1 MARLAPHLRGHLFL
15 FDAKPTPAFDPS
27 SGARLLWIFLF
38 LEGFLGPRLWILRP
52 LGMPGP
58 PFWVRV
64 PLLLG
69 LALLLV
75 RYFARLEPSQLGLRP
90 WRRWTTTEKSYFLQ
104 VLLLANVVFLL
115 LFAGRIRAIVDRPS
129 WPSAAIALPVY
140 LVWGFYQELMY
151 RGILQRVLVTRW
163 GPLPGILVSNL
174 VYTFG
179 PLHFYHFTGKT
190 IPQALPMFAGIF
202 AIGLFFAVL
211 MWRSGN
217 LWMVGIFHG
226 LGDGYI
232 TGLAEIGFRGR

>member
-1 MARLAPHLRGHLFL
+1 LIPRLSPHLRGHLFL
-15 FDAKPTPAFDPS
+15 FDAKATPAFDPS

-64 PLLLG
+64 PLLTG
-69 LALLLV
+69 LALALV
-75 RYFARLEPSQLGLRP
+75 RCFGGLKPSQIGLRP
-90 WRRWTTTEKSYFLQ
+90 WRQWTTTEKSYFFQ
-104 VLLLANVVFLL
+104 VLCIANLVFLL
-115 LFAGRIRAIVDRPS
+115 LFAGRLHRIVGDRAS
-129 WPSAAIALPVY
+129 WLAAGLALPLY
-140 LVWGFYQELMY
+140 LVWGFYQELLY
-151 RGILQRVLVTRW
+151 RGILQPVLVGWW

-179 PLHFYHFTGKT
+179 PLHFYHFSGGSL
-190 IPQALPMFAGIF
+190 PEALTMFAGIF

-217 LWMVGIFHG
+217 LWIVGVFHG
-226 LGDGYI
+226 LGDVYI
-232 TGLAEIGFRGR
+232 TGLGEL